1 MGAAAKAKATAA
13 PAEKKTQKTAAKKT
27 PQQGGLRLVT
37 WAPGAVEE
45 PRSDPRGGRPLDP
58 RTLLAMESRFGH
70 DFGRV
75 RIHTGPEA
83 DRSAERLGAHAYTL
97 GLDVRFRNG
106 FYRPDTPAGR
116 ALLVHELEHLVRAGA
131 RGPAV
136 PKLQP
141 DPAAV
146 DAAKLEEILK
156 TSKKR
161 QENFKS
167 YVAAHPQSIEA
178 AETLLVRWRP
188 GKTDQSDKAAL
199 LGMLSKIDARSEARV
214 LEKIRRE
221 TSELRQQA
229 SVKTDVMWNNY
240 RGAAFRYAWLQWAKK
255 RLAEEKLKRS
265 QSSKGAKTGPTL
277 MEQQLEIWKVEF
289 QQQLDAVT
297 ADRTRLFNEYSAS
310 VTAMVDAARPLMHA
324 QGDVI
329 DDLTKRLHDTM
340 SAARQVRLD
349 TYADTSLLERQ
360 KTPWVAS
367 QLDLAKQRLDQAH
380 KAEAK
385 ATASR
390 TNLEA
395 APVLP
400 ASATRA
406 QKAQRE
412 RQLAAAKASEAKA
425 VASRQGAEK
434 GLTAR
439 GTNDPLVRQ
448 YLESQDP
455 AMRAA
460 AEKRLEAAR
469 KIRTL
474 ALKSSAPRTH
484 RPGPVDALTDKDLWW
499 VYHAALNY
507 MEQGFP
513 NYNQERTVLVL
524 VNLRAQIAANLK
536 APGVEGGAPFTTYPD
551 HGPGQYD
558 LHAGAGEPIVAVHP
572 ETIDLTDLFDRGS
585 STRRIFTHV
594 SGFVQSADVLK
605 EATANDDVQAKLI
618 HGYFGFY
625 ESNRKKIAT
634 YLAGEQGGAKPAP
647 DVSRL
652 LGALMYE
659 NTIAGQLPSPDVVA
673 DLKDIRKKLE
683 AALHVEMEKLGP
695 FDAKVAILKTAN
707 AGSGGTSPAN
717 TVTKEAVEE
726 LRKILSKPKMP
737 GGTANEMVYA
747 AVKRVV
753 LEDAA
758 ISGGLEAL
766 IKKLLD
772 QGFIGNRSGPW
783 VTLLHR
789 YKEAATGQEAW
800 IAVDYRHLHGVN
812 VKNWEALGTQT
823 TIGQVGVSGNSVTPH
838 IHMAIRV
845 YKSDPRIPNTPYYN
859 TLLPDEFFPYGRK
872 GAKR

>member
-1 MGAAAKAKATAA
+1 MGAAKAAKATA
-13 PAEKKTQKTAAKKT
+13 PAEKKTQKASAKKT
-27 PQQGGLRLVT
+27 PQQGGGLRLVT
-37 WAPGAVEE
+37 WQPGSET
-45 PRSDPRGGRPLDP
+45 DGGRPLEP
-58 RTLLAMESRFGH
+58 HTRLAMESRFGH

-83 DRSAERLGAHAYTL
+83 DRAADGLGAHAFTL
-97 GLDVRFRNG
+97 GLDVRFRQG
-106 FYRPDTPAGR
+106 RYRPDTPAGR
-116 ALLVHELEHLVRAGA
+116 ALLVHELEHVVRAGA

-161 QENFKS
+161 REDFKK

-178 AETLLVRWRP
+178 AEMLLVRWQP
-188 GKTDQSDKAAL
+188 GKKDQSALKEKSDL
-199 LGMLSKIDARSEARV
+199 LGILSQLDGKSESRV

-240 RGAAFRYAWLQWAKK
+240 RGAAFRYAWLQWATK
-255 RLAEEKLKRS
+255 RLAEEKLKRL
-265 QSSKGAKTGPTL
+265 QSSRGAKTGPAA
-277 MEQQLEIWKVEF
+277 MEQQLEVWKVEL
-289 QQQLDAVT
+289 QRQLDAVT
-297 ADRTRLFNEYSAS
+297 ADRTRLFNEYSAA
-310 VTAMVDAARPLMHA
+310 VTAMVDAARPLAHA
-324 QGDVI
+324 QADMI
-329 DDLTKRLHDTM
+329 DGLTKKLHDTM

-349 TYADTSLLERQ
+349 TYADTSLLELQ

-367 QLDLAKQRLDQAH
+367 QLGLANQRLDLAR
-380 KAEAK
+380 KAEEK
-385 ATASR
+385 ARTSR
-390 TNLEA
+390 TNLES
-395 APVLP
+395 APAPTTQV
-400 ASATRA
+400 

-412 RQLAAAKASEAKA
+412 RQLTAAKAAEAKA
-425 VASRQGAEK
+425 VAGRQGAEK
-434 GLTAR
+434 ALTAD
-439 GTNDPLVRQ
+439 GTNDPQVRQ

-455 AMRAA
+455 AKRAA
-460 AEKRLEAAR
+460 AEKRLEPAR
-469 KIRTL
+469 KIRNL
-474 ALKSSAPRTH
+474 GLKSSEPKTHLFAPL
-484 RPGPVDALTDKDLWW
+484 VAVTDKDLWW
-499 VYHAALNY
+499 VYHAALTY

-513 NYNQERTVLVL
+513 NYNQERTALVL
-524 VNLRAQIAANLK
+524 VNLRTEIAANLK

-558 LHAGAGEPIVAVHP
+558 LHANAGEDIVAVHP
-572 ETIDLTDLFDRGS
+572 QTIDLTDLFDRGS

-594 SGFVQSADVLK
+594 SGVVQSADVLK
-605 EATANDDVQAKLI
+605 ESTANDDVQAKLI

-625 ESNRKKIAT
+625 QNDRAKIAT
-634 YLAGEQGGAKPAP
+634 YLAGQGGAKPAP

-652 LGALMYE
+652 LGALMYD
-659 NTIAGQLPSPDVVA
+659 NTIARQSPSPDVAA
-673 DLKDIRKKLE
+673 DLKDIRDNLE
-683 AALHVEMEKLGP
+683 AALHAEMEKLGE
-695 FDAKVAILKTAN
+695 FDAKVAILKTVN
-707 AGSGGTSPAN
+707 AGAGGIGGVSPSA
-717 TVTKEAVEE
+717 TVTKEAVAEI
-726 LRKILSKPKMP
+726 RKVTGKPKMLA
-737 GGTANEMVYA
+737 GTANEMVYA

-753 LEDAA
+753 LDDAA

-789 YKEAATGQEAW
+789 YKETATGQEAW
-800 IAVDYRHLHGVN
+800 IAVDYRHLHSVN
-812 VKNWEALGTQT
+812 VKNWEALGAQT
-823 TIGQVGVSGNSVTPH
+823 RIGQVGVSGNSVTPH

-845 YKSDPRIPNTPYYN
+845 YKTDPRNPNALYYN

-872 GAKR
+872 VAKP

>member
-1 MGAAAKAKATAA
+1 MGAAKAAKATA
-13 PAEKKTQKTAAKKT
+13 PVEKKTQKATGKKT
-27 PQQGGLRLVT
+27 SQQGGGLRLVT
-37 WAPGAVEE
+37 WQPGSET
-45 PRSDPRGGRPLDP
+45 DGGRPLEP
-58 RTLLAMESRFGH
+58 QTRLAMESRFGH

-83 DRSAERLGAHAYTL
+83 DRSAAGLGAHAYTL
-97 GLDVRFRNG
+97 GLDVRFRQG
-106 FYRPDTPAGR
+106 RYRPDTPAGR
-116 ALLVHELEHLVRAGA
+116 ALLVHELEHVVRAGA

-146 DAAKLEEILK
+146 DAAKLEEILN

-161 QENFKS
+161 REDFKK

-178 AETLLVRWRP
+178 AETLLVRWKP
-188 GKTDQSDKAAL
+188 GRKNLGELNEKAAL
-199 LGMLSKIDARSEARV
+199 LGILSQMDGKSEARV

-221 TSELRQQA
+221 TVELRQQA

-240 RGAAFRYAWLQWAKK
+240 RGAAFRYAWLQWATK
-255 RLAEEKLKRS
+255 RLADEKLKRL
-265 QSSKGAKTGPTL
+265 QSAKGAKSGPAA
-277 MEQQLEIWKVEF
+277 MEQQLEVWKVEL
-289 QQQLDAVT
+289 QRQLDAVT
-297 ADRTRLFNEYSAS
+297 ADRTRLFTEYSAA
-310 VTAMVDAARPLMHA
+310 VTAMVDAARPLAHA
-324 QGDVI
+324 QTDMI
-329 DDLTKRLHDTM
+329 DDLTKRLHGTM
-340 SAARQVRLD
+340 SAARQIRLD
-349 TYADTSLLERQ
+349 TYADTSLLELQ

-367 QLDLAKQRLDQAH
+367 QLGLANQRLDQAR
-380 KAEAK
+380 KAEEK
-385 ATASR
+385 ARTNR
-390 TNLEA
+390 TNLES
-395 APVLP
+395 APAP
-400 ASATRA
+400 ATSPTRA
-406 QKAQRE
+406 QKAQSE
-412 RQLAAAKASEAKA
+412 RQLAAAKAAEAKA
-425 VASRQGAEK
+425 VAGRQGAEK
-434 GLTAR
+434 ALTAS

-455 AMRAA
+455 AKRAA
-460 AEKRLEAAR
+460 AEKRLEPAR
-469 KIRTL
+469 KIRNL
-474 ALKSSAPRTH
+474 ALKSSEPKTHLFAPL
-484 RPGPVDALTDKDLWW
+484 VAVTDKDLWW
-499 VYHAALNY
+499 VYHAALNA

-513 NYNQERTVLVL
+513 NYNQERTALVL
-524 VNLRAQIAANLK
+524 VNLRTEIAANLK

-558 LHAGAGEPIVAVHP
+558 LHAGAGEDIVAVHP

-594 SGFVQSADVLK
+594 SGIVQSADVLK
-605 EATANDDVQAKLI
+605 ESTANDDVQAKLI

-634 YLAGEQGGAKPAP
+634 YLEGQGGAKPAP

-652 LGALMYE
+652 LGALMYD
-659 NTIAGQLPSPDVVA
+659 NTIAGHPPSPDVAA
-673 DLKDIRKKLE
+673 DLKDIRDNLE

-695 FDAKVAILKTAN
+695 FDAKVAILRMAN

-726 LRKILSKPKMP
+726 IRKITSKPKMLAN
-737 GGTANEMVYA
+737 TANDLVYA

-753 LEDAA
+753 LDDAA

-789 YKEAATGQEAW
+789 YKETATGEEAW
-800 IAVDYRHLHGVN
+800 IAVDYRHLHSVN
-812 VKNWEALGTQT
+812 VKNWEALGAQT
-823 TIGQVGVSGNSVTPH
+823 TIGKVGVSGNSVTPH

-845 YKSDPRIPNTPYYN
+845 YKTDPRNPNALYYN

-872 GAKR
+872 RAKP